1 VGTADLHIHTRHG
14 DGMATVPEI
23 LAYVDAQRLLD
34 VIAVC
39 EHDTLRPA
47 EEARELHARGS
58 YGFEVVSGMEVTT
71 LDGHLLAVYIDDPVP
86 SFRRMEETLVEVH
99 RRGGLAIIAHPLS
112 WLTRSASRRVI
123 ERVMAVQNDGVW
135 FDGIEEVNMSP
146 AGRQSRQRVRRLN
159 EELRLAAIGSSDAHF
174 LQAIGTAYT
183 RFAGNSA
190 GALRAAI
197 EAKATEAVAGVAPG
211 LRELG
216 YRNIAVQSWRGM
228 MATPRAMG
236 WAPTI
241 RSFIISRRRRRPGA
255 TGGAR

>member
-1 VGTADLHIHTRHG
+1 
-14 DGMATVPEI
+14 MATVPEV
-23 LAYVDAQRLLD
+23 LAYVEAQGLLD
-34 VIAVC
+34 VIAVS

-58 YGFEVVSGMEVTT
+58 YRFELVSGMEVTT
-71 LDGHLLAVYIDDPVP
+71 LDGHLLAVYVDDPVP
-86 SFRRMEETLVEVH
+86 SFRRMEHTLVEVH
-99 RRGGLAIIAHPLS
+99 RRGGLAILTHPLS

-146 AGRQSRQRVRRLN
+146 AGRQSRARVRRLN
-159 EELRLAAIGSSDAHF
+159 QRLGLAAIGSSDAHF

-183 RFAGNSA
+183 TFAGSSPA
-190 GALRAAI
+190 DLRAAI
-197 EAKATEAVAGVAPG
+197 EAKTTEAVAGVPPR

-228 MATPRAMG
+228 TATPRAMG

-241 RSFIISRRRRRPGA
+241 RSFIISRRRHRPGA
-255 TGGAR
+255 TDGAP